1 MVKEVGYTKHHDQ
14 KGFLFI
20 FDVPETEDCKGKEN
34 VAVTI
39 HIPPYNE
46 YGKMPD
52 TQYMEVVAKL
62 LAEADWYSIAKEEYY
77 GKDYEGNEIAIPDEN
92 WEYSIRYGAKR
103 TTFIEKLN
111 KIDPPFYDKKDLDHF
126 ISELPSHLKYD
137 TRSIIQVLNDI
148 KRTYH
153 PKKGYKGTNVIEE
166 CQGMNLYQ
174 IAVSRFNEYGEYVT
188 GSKPYMTTGK
198 NDYRKPSYW
207 YAVRE
212 LLSVG
217 EFSKHEGGMFLFVE
231 TETGLKMRL
240 CPVSEQTLRF
250 SVFEDKRYFNSF
262 MMEYETTIAGKF
274 SITTGNSIDKTEK
287 LIDLDGKFNIYS
299 LDDNLFAFV
308 KQQ

>member
-1 MVKEVGYTKHHDQ
+1 MMKEVGYTKHHDQ

-20 FDVPETEDCKGKEN
+20 FDVSETEDCKGKEN

-77 GKDYEGNEIAIPDEN
+77 GKDYEGNEIAIPDED

-103 TTFIEKLN
+103 TTFIEKLD

-153 PKKGYKGTNVIEE
+153 PKNGYKGNMIE
-166 CQGMNLYQ
+166 QIKGLRLYQ
-174 IAVSRFNEYGEYVT
+174 VAVSRFNEYGEYIT
-188 GSKPYMTTGK
+188 GSKPYMTSSM
-198 NDYRKPSYW
+198 NDYRRPNYW
-207 YAVRE
+207 YVVRD

-231 TETGLKMRL
+231 TKTGFKMRI
-240 CPVSEQTLRF
+240 CPVAEQTLRF
-250 SVFEDKRYFNSF
+250 SIFEDESYFNSF
-262 MMEYETTIAGKF
+262 MMDYETTIAGQF

-287 LIDLDGKFNIYS
+287 LIDLDGKYNIYN

>member
-1 MVKEVGYTKHHDQ
+1 MMKEVGYTKHHDQ

-20 FDVPETEDCKGKEN
+20 FDVPETDDSKGKEN

-77 GKDYEGNEIAIPDEN
+77 GKDYEGNEIPIPDED

-103 TTFIEKLN
+103 TTFIEKLS
-111 KIDPPFYDKKDLDHF
+111 KIEPPLFDKQDLESF
-126 ISELPSHLKYD
+126 IEELPQHLKWD
-137 TRSIIQVLNDI
+137 KRSIIQVLNEI

-153 PKKGYKGTNVIEE
+153 PKNGYNGGVMGQIE
-166 CQGMNLYQ
+166 GRVLYQ
-174 IAVSRFNEYGEYVT
+174 IAVSRFNEHGEYVT
-188 GSKPYMTTGK
+188 GSKPYRTTGK
-198 NDYRKPSYW
+198 NDYLRPNYW
-207 YAVRE
+207 YAVCE

-217 EFSKHEGGMFLFVE
+217 KFSKHEGGMFLFVE
-231 TETGLKMRL
+231 TDTGLKMRL
-240 CPVSEQTLRF
+240 CPVGNQTLRF
-250 SVFEDKRYFNSF
+250 SIFEDERYFNSF
-262 MMEYETTIAGKF
+262 MMDYETTIAGRF

-287 LIDLDGKFNIYS
+287 LIDLDGKYDIYN

>member
-1 MVKEVGYTKHHDQ
+1 MMKEVGYTKHHDQ

-20 FDVPETEDCKGKEN
+20 FDVPETEDCKRKEN

-77 GKDYEGNEIAIPDEN
+77 GKDYEGNEIAIPDED

-103 TTFIEKLN
+103 TTFIEKLD

-153 PKKGYKGTNVIEE
+153 PKNGYKGNMIE
-166 CQGMNLYQ
+166 QIKGLRLYQ
-174 IAVSRFNEYGEYVT
+174 VAVSRFNEYGEYIT
-188 GSKPYMTTGK
+188 GSKPYMTASM
-198 NDYRKPSYW
+198 NDYRRPNYW
-207 YAVRE
+207 YVVRG

-231 TETGLKMRL
+231 TKTGFKMRL
-240 CPVSEQTLRF
+240 CPVAEQTLRF
-250 SVFEDKRYFNSF
+250 SIFEDESYFNSF
-262 MMEYETTIAGKF
+262 MMDYETTIAGQF

-287 LIDLDGKFNIYS
+287 LIDLDGKYNIYN

>member
-1 MVKEVGYTKHHDQ
+1 MKEVAYNKHHDQ

-20 FDVPETEDCKGKEN
+20 FDIPETEDSKGVN
-34 VAVTI
+34 GVAVTI
-39 HIPPYNE
+39 HIPPYSE

-62 LAEADWYSIAKEEYY
+62 LAEADWYNIAKNEYY
-77 GKDYEGNEIAIPDEN
+77 GKDYEGNEMPIPDED

-111 KIDPPFYDKKDLDHF
+111 KIEPPFYDKHDLDNF
-126 ISELPSHLKYD
+126 IEELPHCLKYD
-137 TRSIIQVLNDI
+137 KRSIIQILNEI

-153 PKKGYKGTNVIEE
+153 PENGYKGDIIE
-166 CQGMNLYQ
+166 QLKGQVLYQ
-174 IAVSRFNEYGEYVT
+174 IAVSRFNEYGEYIT
-188 GSKPYMTTGK
+188 GSKPYATTSM
-198 NDYRKPSYW
+198 NDYRRPNYW

-217 EFSKHEGGMFLFVE
+217 EFSKHEGGLFLFVE

-240 CPVSEQTLRF
+240 CPVGEQTLRF
-250 SVFEDKRYFNSF
+250 SVFEDERYFNSF
-262 MMEYETTIAGKF
+262 MIDYETTIAGKF

-287 LIDLDGKFNIYS
+287 LIDLDCKYNIYNI
-299 LDDNLFAFV
+299 DDNLFAFV
-308 KQQ
+308 KKG